1 MKKNNNNN
9 DIQIPPLSLCNFEK
23 TNKINQNISERNF
36 PLNKMPISYDFRPN
50 NTYCKND
57 INHIIN
63 QQKQSTTIV
72 NEDYMDNLNKTF
84 HPGKGSYYGYCKSI
98 NIESELKNIKVDS
111 KCPSKKYQADL
122 TCLKNNTENK
132 DYTQENNNLPTQIL
146 KKNQRT
152 CNQNFADIN
161 GGIHNDNYSKYPSS
175 FDIDNNVGIINN
187 SNQEDKNIIN
197 GNMNLCMNTKNAQDC
212 KNNNYMKGNFIAS
225 AVSDIRGQQ
234 QGFKNINNGENRWIE
249 YQKLTNKNI
258 NNLDI
263 VKNDFNT
270 RPFELNQYGV
280 INDNYLSNKQQCH
293 NLYNNITKSKCL
305 YGKPLKK

>member
-98 NIESELKNIKVDS
+98 NIESELKNLGKQSQETFLINQ
-111 KCPSKKYQADL
+111 KKIEKY
-122 TCLKNNTENK
+122 KNQINQIESENS
-132 DYTQENNNLPTQIL
+132 P
-146 KKNQRT
+146 KKNT
-152 CNQNFADIN
+152 TL
-161 GGIHNDNYSKYPSS
+161 
-175 FDIDNNVGIINN
+175 N
-187 SNQEDKNIIN
+187 SYFF
-197 GNMNLCMNTKNAQDC
+197 L
-212 KNNNYMKGNFIAS
+212 FI
-225 AVSDIRGQQ
+225 
-234 QGFKNINNGENRWIE
+234 
-249 YQKLTNKNI
+249 
-258 NNLDI
+258 
-263 VKNDFNT
+263 
-270 RPFELNQYGV
+270 
-280 INDNYLSNKQQCH
+280 
-293 NLYNNITKSKCL
+293 
-305 YGKPLKK
+305 